1 MYYESSFFFFHDLLQ
16 KKTHL
21 SLSHALLIS
30 NLRAMC
36 PTFPV
41 FFIFIWWRV
50 SKVTRMLFEISLS
63 HWKALCDSK
72 MIWGKTLFNLLAN
85 TLEIS
90 LYKILH
96 SAIGQN
102 LEIYY
107 GLLTLGI
114 RVMKVWFKP
123 DKILTELRQERIA
136 LTTSSPML
144 V

>member
-1 MYYESSFFFFHDLLQ
+1 VNTSSWNNMALRFPTYQSRVSNRSNAYRNPANPCTMKAHFFFHDLLQ

-50 SKVTRMLFEISLS
+50 SKATRMLFEISLS

-72 MIWGKTLFNLLAN
+72 MIWGKILFNLLAN
-85 TLEIS
+85 TLETS

-102 LEIYY
+102 
-107 GLLTLGI
+107 
-114 RVMKVWFKP
+114 
-123 DKILTELRQERIA
+123 
-136 LTTSSPML
+136 S
-144 V
+144 